1 MLLSSFYQELKLA
14 FHSLKRVPGFVLTV
28 IATLGITLGTLITI
42 FNLNHLLLVKDLPFP
57 DAEKIMVLDHVIH
70 VDGQDQTGSQ
80 TIAGM
85 QHWYKHQTSL
95 KSMALVVRNWEIL
108 ASHQDQPKLSVRYVT
123 PEYFQLLATPML
135 QGRSFSNDEGKG
147 SGKQVAVL
155 SHRAWQQWFNG
166 RTDVIGQTLQIGDNS
181 FKVVGVA
188 AESFHAPQLTDIE
201 TEDIWLSWDANPYI
215 DSGWGMFMSSVK
227 AIGILADGVSKA
239 QAESDL
245 GEILDAGYQA
255 SEDKFAG
262 ETLTSKLVSIKE
274 AVIGDTNSIAL
285 MLMAGTLT
293 LLFIAVA
300 NVTNLFLSRA
310 AEKQRTLAIQA
321 SLGARPM
328 QLFTALFAESFLLCM
343 ASTILGLLIAGW
355 GFVLLKQVGEG
366 ELPRLSELGLD
377 AITLGF
383 SLMVGLLLA
392 LIFARLSRAVVNF
405 NDLKE
410 QLQSSGKG
418 SGLQISKKTR
428 NALVIT
434 QVALASILLVASAV
448 VMEEAIGII
457 NKPLG
462 FNSNDLYTLRVDAG
476 SRYEER
482 KEQYALSRE
491 LKRALQSLPQVESVS
506 RTISAPIR
514 EGRMRIALND
524 ENMQR
529 VGSFRI
535 SLVDHNYFEMLQ
547 LPMIQGRG
555 FAPISDDD
563 NATEFVVSESLAK
576 QLAPDGE
583 ILGKMFT
590 HDPDAPFKVVGVV
603 SDYFNPGDRVD
614 GNEIRYYMPYFPVQG
629 GFQIKLSKGGS
640 LSVQEV
646 LALIQSIDPQLRI
659 NELTKVEDAH
669 QALLFT
675 QVATAGLTLLLTLL
689 ALLLAGAG
697 IYGVLSY
704 STQMRRYE
712 LGIHMAL
719 GAKTGFVKRMI
730 MRESLVPVFIGL
742 ATGLSTAVMIYAL
755 ARTELDALIQPN
767 LTALLIA
774 FPMMLTAASLACYL
788 PVRKVIVDDPVKAL
802 RNE

>member
-462 FNSNDLYTLRVDAG
+462 FNSDDLNT
-476 SRYEER
+476 
-482 KEQYALSRE
+482 
-491 LKRALQSLPQVESVS
+491 
-506 RTISAPIR
+506 
-514 EGRMRIALND
+514 
-524 ENMQR
+524 
-529 VGSFRI
+529 
-535 SLVDHNYFEMLQ
+535 
-547 LPMIQGRG
+547 
-555 FAPISDDD
+555 
-563 NATEFVVSESLAK
+563 
-576 QLAPDGE
+576 
-583 ILGKMFT
+583 
-590 HDPDAPFKVVGVV
+590 
-603 SDYFNPGDRVD
+603 
-614 GNEIRYYMPYFPVQG
+614 
-629 GFQIKLSKGGS
+629 
-640 LSVQEV
+640 
-646 LALIQSIDPQLRI
+646 
-659 NELTKVEDAH
+659 
-669 QALLFT
+669 
-675 QVATAGLTLLLTLL
+675 
-689 ALLLAGAG
+689 
-697 IYGVLSY
+697 
-704 STQMRRYE
+704 
-712 LGIHMAL
+712 
-719 GAKTGFVKRMI
+719 
-730 MRESLVPVFIGL
+730 
-742 ATGLSTAVMIYAL
+742 
-755 ARTELDALIQPN
+755 
-767 LTALLIA
+767 
-774 FPMMLTAASLACYL
+774 
-788 PVRKVIVDDPVKAL
+788 
-802 RNE
+802 